1 MKYVILY
8 KISKNIYVI
17 AAIDS
22 NNELLFIKEIGIRKE
37 HKIYSIYVLLFD
49 ILSEINLVDNAEVG
63 LIGFNKKEDDY
74 ILYAL
79 KLYRKIKYFKLSN
92 HNISNILRRLNH
104 YHKYIRNREV
114 NINDLNYLYDRL
126 TNSYKTSNWMNR
138 ELNIKIMN
146 KSNITTHYYKCTLLS
161 VYYMYIKRKLQNFKK
176 ENYNGK

>member
-37 HKIYSIYVLLFD
+37 HKIHSIYVLLFD

-63 LIGFNKKEDDY
+63 LIGFNKEEDY

-92 HNISNILRRLNH
+92 HSILKIIQRINH
-104 YHKYIRNREV
+104 YHKYIKNRKV

-126 TNSYKTSNWMNR
+126 TNSYRTPNWMNK

-146 KSNITTHYYKCTLLS
+146 KSNNTAHYYKCSILS
-161 VYYMYIKRKLQNFKK
+161 VYYMYIKRKIQNFKRG
-176 ENYNGK
+176 NHNGK